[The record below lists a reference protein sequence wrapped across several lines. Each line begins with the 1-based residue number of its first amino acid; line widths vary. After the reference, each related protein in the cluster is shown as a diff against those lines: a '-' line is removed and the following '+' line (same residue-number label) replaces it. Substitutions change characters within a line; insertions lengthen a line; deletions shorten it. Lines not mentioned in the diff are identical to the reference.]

1 MSANNLKFYIDG
13 AWVDP
18 VEPRTLNV
26 IDPATEEP
34 CGQIS
39 LGSAADVDKAV
50 AAARAAFA
58 SYSET
63 SREERLDLLNRIIE
77 IYKSRIDDLGEAIS
91 HEMGAPLGFARKV
104 QAPSG
109 LAHIKTAA
117 RVLQN
122 YEFEEVN
129 GSTLMRREPIGVVG
143 MITPWNWPQNQ
154 ITCKVAPAL
163 AAGCTMVLKPSEIAP
178 LDAIIFAE
186 ILDEA
191 GVPAGVFNLVN
202 GDGPTVGEAM
212 SAHPDIDMMSFTG
225 STRGG
230 IAVARGAADTVKR
243 VTQELGGKSANI
255 LLDDVDIARA
265 VKGGVFGCAG
275 NTGQSCN
282 APTRMLVPMDRMAE
296 AIEAAQAAA
305 GKIAVGDPRDPATT
319 MGPLSSGIQFDK
331 VQALIEK
338 GVEEGAELVAGGPGR
353 PEGLDKGY
361 YVRPTVFANVTND
374 NGNGAR
380 ARRFSARFSRSSAT
394 RTRTKP
400 SPSPTI
406 RPTACPATIHLGVL
420 AREQPERFHIPM
432 QLLSAFEP
440 PAAKSKA
447 RAIGASKRGRSQ
459 TDSNKGRKFGGED
472 PSGAGDLQGSD
483 AGGRTCSKPTTHVA
497 ARTCAHGHDVVHFSY
512 QRRDGAKMT
521 GADMSGGG
529 KFSKCRG
536 RWAIKS

>member
-1 MSANNLKFYIDG
+1 MSGNNLKFYIDG

-18 VEPRTLNV
+18 VEPRTLDV

-50 AAARAAFA
+50 AAARAAFD
-58 SYSET
+58 SYAET
-63 SREERLDLLNRIIE
+63 SPEERLDLLNRIIE
-77 IYKSRIDDLGEAIS
+77 IYKSRIGDLGEAIS
-91 HEMGAPLGFARKV
+91 HEMGAPLVFAKKV

-117 RVLQN
+117 RVLQS
-122 YEFEEVN
+122 YEFEVVN
-129 GSTLMRREPIGVVG
+129 GSTLMRREPVGVVG

-230 IAVARGAADTVKR
+230 IAVARGSADTVKR

-255 LLDDVDIARA
+255 LLDDADIARA
-265 VKGGVFGCAG
+265 VKGGVFTCAG
-275 NTGQSCN
+275 NAGQSCN

-296 AIEAAQAAA
+296 AIEAAQGAA
-305 GKIAVGDPRDPATT
+305 GKIAVGDPRDEATT
-319 MGPLSSGIQFDK
+319 MGPLASVMQFDK
-331 VQALIEK
+331 VQGLIEK
-338 GVEEGAELVAGGPGR
+338 GIEEGAELVAGGPGR
-353 PEGLDKGY
+353 PDGLDTGY
-361 YVRPTVFANVTND
+361 YVRPTVFANVSND
-374 NGNGAR
+374 MTIAR
-380 ARRFSARFSRSSAT
+380 EEIFGPVLSIIGYSAT
-394 RTRTKP
+394 RTRR
-400 SPSPTI
+400 SPSPTTRPMACRAMSPPPIRSARPGSRAGCAPATSISTARCRTFPRPSAATSSRATAANGASTASRNSWRSRRSSAPMPPDGKPLDTAPRYGADAPTRDEGVWTSAPTRPSI
-406 RPTACPATIHLGVL
+406 RPFGPA
-420 AREQPERFHIPM
+420 
-432 QLLSAFEP
+432 
-440 PAAKSKA
+440 
-447 RAIGASKRGRSQ
+447 
-459 TDSNKGRKFGGED
+459 
-472 PSGAGDLQGSD
+472 
-483 AGGRTCSKPTTHVA
+483 
-497 ARTCAHGHDVVHFSY
+497 
-512 QRRDGAKMT
+512 RDEGF
-521 GADMSGGG
+521 GAD
-529 KFSKCRG
+529 FLLFARP
-536 RWAIKS
+536 